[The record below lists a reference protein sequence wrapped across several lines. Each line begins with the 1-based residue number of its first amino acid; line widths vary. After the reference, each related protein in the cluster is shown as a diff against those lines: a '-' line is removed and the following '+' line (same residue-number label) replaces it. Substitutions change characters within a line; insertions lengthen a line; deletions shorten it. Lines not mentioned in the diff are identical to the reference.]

1 MKCPLCSQR
10 KAKRACPAKNAA
22 ICPQC
27 CGEKRILEIDCPESC
42 EFLKIGRS
50 HESHSQ
56 RARHLFT
63 TDPVRLEKRR
73 RVYTEH
79 EAVIGHLEYFLADE
93 RRLSRELRDKD
104 VAEAIDLLLAT
115 MRTEEKGILY
125 ERVSNDLVV
134 DGIRRRLKEVLDSH
148 MNPEEGTEER
158 LRTGQAIQCLEV
170 IREVLDSH
178 MQAGPAEL
186 SYVDFLARIMP
197 RKDRSAASGSSI
209 IIPGR

>member
-10 KAKRACPAKNAA
+10 KGKRACPAKSSL
-22 ICPQC
+22 ICAQC

-42 EFLKIGRS
+42 EFLKTGRG

-56 RARHLFT
+56 RTRHLFT
-63 TDPVRLEKRR
+63 SDPVRLEKRR
-73 RVYTEH
+73 RVYTEN
-79 EAVIGHLEYFLADE
+79 EAVIGHLEYFLAEE
-93 RRLSRELRDKD
+93 RRLSRDLRDKD
-104 VAEAIDLLLAT
+104 VAAAIDLLLAT

-148 MNPEEGTEER
+148 LNPPEGSGER
-158 LRTGQAIQCLEV
+158 LRIGQAIECLEV
-170 IREVLDSH
+170 IREVLASH
-178 MQAGPAEL
+178 IKAGPSGL
-186 SYVDFLARIMP
+186 SYVDFLARLMP
-197 RKDRSAASGSSI
+197 RRERPADSGSSI

>member
-10 KAKRACPAKNAA
+10 KGKRACPANNST
-22 ICPQC
+22 ICTQC

-50 HESHSQ
+50 HESHAQ
-56 RARHLFT
+56 RTRHLFT
-63 TDPVRLEKRR
+63 SDPVRLEKRR

-79 EAVIGHLEYFLADE
+79 EAVIGHIELFLAEE
-93 RRLSRELRDKD
+93 RRRSRDLRDKD

-125 ERVSNDLVV
+125 ERVSSDLVV
-134 DGIRRRLKEVLDSH
+134 DGIRRRLKEVLNSH
-148 MNPEEGTEER
+148 LNPPVGAGER
-158 LRTGQAIQCLEV
+158 LRTSQAIECLEV
-170 IREVLDSH
+170 IREVLASH
-178 MQAGPAEL
+178 MQAGPSEL
-186 SYVDFLARIMP
+186 SYVDFLARLMP
-197 RKDRSAASGSSI
+197 RRERLGSPGSPI